1 MDSTFDRELMSAL
14 DARANDV
21 TADAIERVTSFNYHP
36 RRHRRRTVTLWGTG
50 GAATIAALVAAVIGV
65 FGPGVPAAFASWTPH
80 TSVPADGQV
89 STAEQTCIQAIQT
102 LAQGIASASGTSSPA
117 TTWQPVIDDVR
128 GSFTLVAYSTTDGS
142 TGVASCLTGG
152 ASWGDG
158 PHVTLSYS
166 GGNGVT
172 MMGSLNGLSYGG
184 TGTHPTVY
192 VVAHGFRELN
202 TPVAIGAVSNPSINW
217 NSVSDDQIALGRV
230 GSGVTAVTLNL
241 SDGTVVQTTVANGM
255 YAAWWPGSTTVA
267 TVSYTNSAGTYSQT
281 APTS

>member
-1 MDSTFDRELMSAL
+1 MCIRDR
-14 DARANDV
+14 
-21 TADAIERVTSFNYHP
+21 
-36 RRHRRRTVTLWGTG
+36 
-50 GAATIAALVAAVIGV
+50 
-65 FGPGVPAAFASWTPH
+65 
-80 TSVPADGQV
+80 
-89 STAEQTCIQAIQT
+89 
-102 LAQGIASASGTSSPA
+102 
-117 TTWQPVIDDVR
+117 
-128 GSFTLVAYSTTDGS
+128 
-142 TGVASCLTGG
+142 
-152 ASWGDG
+152 
-158 PHVTLSYS
+158 
-166 GGNGVT
+166 
-172 MMGSLNGLSYGG
+172 SYGG